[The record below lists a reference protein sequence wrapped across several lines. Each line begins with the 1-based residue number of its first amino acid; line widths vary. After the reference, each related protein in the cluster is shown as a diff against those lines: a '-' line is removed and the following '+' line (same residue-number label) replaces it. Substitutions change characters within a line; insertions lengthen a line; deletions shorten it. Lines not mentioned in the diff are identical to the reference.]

1 MATFFPQ
8 ECAVNIKFSKASS
21 ALAKATM
28 KMLTSLV
35 PHPLAPHPQT
45 YLCCSLS
52 EPTPHALPAVCLGCS

>member
-1 MATFFPQ
+1 M
-8 ECAVNIKFSKASS
+8 NIKFSKASS